1 MLLFSVASASGWL
14 LVALTATTVALPF
27 VFRLGAIGRALGLAA
42 AKSVPFLRRMRP
54 HYWLGYAIAGITLFH
69 AVLSMGTATSGH
81 VNVLG
86 LYLATLALGLVFV
99 QIALGRALRQPAVAG
114 RRALRRAHLW
124 SMLALIAL
132 GASHVALNSPAVQG
146 LIC

>member
-42 AKSVPFLRRMRP
+42 AKSVPFLRRMRR

-69 AVLSMGTATSGH
+69 AVLAMSTATSRH
-81 VNVLG
+81 VSVLG
-86 LYLATLALGLVFV
+86 LYLATLA
-99 QIALGRALRQPAVAG
+99 
-114 RRALRRAHLW
+114 
-124 SMLALIAL
+124 LALIAL
-132 GASHVALNSPAVQG
+132 GASHVALNTSAVQS
-146 LIC
+146 LIR